1 MGDAAL
7 LALRAQMLF
16 GLLWFA
22 LLCVWV
28 GPAGAQPLR
37 DAPFGPEQ
45 RASRDLEVHVD
56 ALPDVLDVDQI
67 EVVVEVSDEYCKPK
81 FTKLMGITLPVP
93 ATPHAPFFC
102 KAIETYA
109 ETSPQGR
116 SPLLSRQ
123 IWRER
128 SVAAHVAQL
137 DVPLGKRYVV
147 LTRWR
152 GLGGVTKSG
161 RWVVEEALWDREQ
174 GRLLWLALRSVY
186 TDDEFK
192 KGSVWGMALNLK
204 RYYEYLLPATLG
216 QRGAVRDH
224 APVPGSR
231 WVPVAEIPTWS
242 SDQRAAIALANAYF
256 TAGDRWPGRAWQ
268 FPIRAADQAAFVL
281 KRFEWGQESWFQ
293 SALLPESA
301 ATPPTDVRTH
311 ALLEVPPGTYWVHTD
326 GWLKYG
332 MEIEVKAGQMI
343 VVKMTRS
350 LVGPDLPV
358 IEDAAWW
365 SKWLT
370 QTGRHGFL
378 EDRRP
383 PTPNVFVETW
393 FARP

>member
-1 MGDAAL
+1 MIVPA
-7 LALRAQMLF
+7 RAGLQARGVL
-16 GLLWFA
+16 GLLLLGLFFA
-22 LLCVWV
+22 WV
-28 GPAGAQPLR
+28 EPSLAQPLR

-45 RASRDLEVHVD
+45 RASRDLEVHLD

-81 FTKLMGITLPVP
+81 FAKLMGITLPVP
-93 ATPHAPFFC
+93 TTPHAPFFC

-109 ETSPQGR
+109 DASPRAR

-137 DVPLGKRYVV
+137 DVPLGKRYVA

-152 GLGGVTKSG
+152 GLSGVTKNG

-174 GRLLWLALRSVY
+174 GRLLWLALRSIY
-186 TDDEFK
+186 TDDEYK

-216 QRGAVRDH
+216 QRGAVRGH

-231 WVPVAEIPTWS
+231 WVPAAEIPTWS
-242 SDQRAAIALANAYF
+242 SDQQAAIVLANAYF
-256 TAGDRWPGRAWQ
+256 TSGDRWPGRAWL
-268 FPIRAADQAAFVL
+268 FPIRASDQAGFVL
-281 KRFEWGQESWFQ
+281 KRIEWGQQSWFE
-293 SALLPESA
+293 SALLPEPA
-301 ATPPTDVRTH
+301 ATPPMDIRTH

-326 GWLKYG
+326 GRLKDG
-332 MEIEVKAGQMI
+332 MEIEVKAGQLII
-343 VVKMTRS
+343 VKITRS

-365 SKWLT
+365 AKWLA
-370 QTGRHGFL
+370 QTARHAFL
-378 EDRRP
+378 QDQRP
-383 PTPNVFVETW
+383 TVPNVFVETW
-393 FARP
+393 FLKP

>member
-1 MGDAAL
+1 MRDAATGAVRTRALVALLL
-7 LALRAQMLF
+7 LAPLCA
-16 GLLWFA
+16 WVEPA
-22 LLCVWV
+22 L
-28 GPAGAQPLR
+28 AQPLR
-37 DAPFGPEQ
+37 DTPFGPEQ

-67 EVVVEVSDEYCKPK
+67 DVVVEASDEYCKPK
-81 FTKLMGITLPVP
+81 FTSLMGITLPMP
-93 ATPHAPFFC
+93 TTPHAPFFC

-109 ETSPQGR
+109 PTSPQGR

-137 DVPLGKRYVV
+137 DVPLARRYVV

-174 GRLLWLALRSVY
+174 GRLLWLALRSIY
-186 TDDEFK
+186 TDDEYK

-204 RYYEYLLPATLG
+204 RYYEYQLPTTLG
-216 QRGAVRDH
+216 QRGAVRGH

-231 WVPVAEIPTWS
+231 WVPVAEMPTWA
-242 SDQRAAIALANAYF
+242 SDQRAAIVLANAYF
-256 TAGDRWPGRAWQ
+256 ISGDRWPGRAWL
-268 FPIRAADQAAFVL
+268 FPIRAADQAAFVF
-281 KRFEWGQESWFQ
+281 KRIEWGQESWFE
-293 SALLPESA
+293 SALLPELA
-301 ATPPTDVRTH
+301 ATPPMDIRTH
-311 ALLEVPPGTYWVHTD
+311 ALLEVPPGTYWVHID
-326 GWLKYG
+326 GWLKFG
-332 MEIEVKAGQMI
+332 LEVEVKAGQLI

-365 SKWLT
+365 AKWLA
-370 QTGRHGFL
+370 QTGRHAFL
-378 EDRRP
+378 EDQRP
-383 PTPNVFVETW
+383 TLPNVYVETW
-393 FARP
+393 FLRP